1 MCEILLLFILLDHG
15 CVKRR
20 RKPPADVGMGEPRV
34 WGGLCPA
41 EHMVWQSLGKSAVS
55 WVLLP
60 AHLQHGK
67 PLSSSERTSSPRSLS
82 KAVPGLTQHIHMASN
97 RDFSE
102 VLGNSLSSDLCPQ
115 VSIIIRVP
123 GIEGQSLGTSCCG
136 VRRQSVAACRTMLT
150 EEPRPPTSCVMISLE
165 QVTQWRFSVAKCI
178 SLSTF

>member
-1 MCEILLLFILLDHG
+1 MDVLSEEGSPLLTWVWESPG
-15 CVKRR
+15 CGAACALRSTWSGS
-20 RKPPADVGMGEPRV
+20 PCANP
-34 WGGLCPA
+34 
-41 EHMVWQSLGKSAVS
+41 VS